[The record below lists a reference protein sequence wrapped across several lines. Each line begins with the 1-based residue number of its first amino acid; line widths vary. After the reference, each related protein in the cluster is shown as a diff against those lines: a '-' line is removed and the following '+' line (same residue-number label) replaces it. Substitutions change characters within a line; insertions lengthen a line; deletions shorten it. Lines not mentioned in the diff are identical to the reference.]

1 MIYSLDTFSFAERA
15 LVNLLPANS
24 LFRGKYPSQF
34 WVLVIGNLIST
45 IGTSMV
51 WPFLIIYVKEKLGL
65 GLTAAAALMTVNSVV
80 GLFSAFLAGPIVDRL
95 GRKWVMVVGLAAHG
109 LIYLSY
115 PMANT
120 YAFTALLMGLTGFIT
135 PLFRVGSDAMLADLV
150 PPARRADAYAL
161 MRMAHNAGISIG
173 PAIGGFVAAVS
184 YNNAFLGAAVG
195 LGMYAVLMTVSA
207 RETLPGRV
215 ALPGST
221 PASAA
226 AAAVAP
232 AGEENPK
239 HESISQLITGY
250 LRIFLDKPF
259 MSFIIA
265 FTLNQVSTATIWVL
279 LAEHAKHNYG
289 VIESL
294 YGFIPMTNALMVVLL
309 QSAVTARTRD
319 RRPLPVMALG
329 SLFYGVAA
337 ASVALGSGFWGFWIS
352 MVVMTIGELML
363 MPIATTFAANLAPAH
378 MRGRYMSIFGLTWSA
393 AMGTGPLLGG
403 YLRDTVSLASPWL
416 MAGISGFIA
425 ALLFVWMSKSA
436 NPFRKLL

>member
-1 MIYSLDTFSFAERA
+1 M
-15 LVNLLPANS
+15 VNLLPANS

-65 GLTAAAALMTVNSVV
+65 GLTAAAALMTINSVV

-115 PMANT
+115 PAANT

-150 PPARRADAYAL
+150 PPAGRADAYAL

-207 RETLPGRV
+207 RETLPGRAAGTEP
-215 ALPGST
+215 ALAGAAAASPAA
-221 PASAA
+221 ASAA
-226 AAAVAP
+226 AASAASASAAS
-232 AGEENPK
+232 AGEESPK
-239 HESISQLITGY
+239 HESVRQLITGY
-250 LRIFLDKPF
+250 LGIFLDKPF
-259 MSFIIA
+259 MSFIVA

-294 YGFIPMTNALMVVLL
+294 YGFIPMTNALMVVFL

-329 SLFYGVAA
+329 SVFYGAAA

-363 MPIATTFAANLAPAH
+363 MPIATTYAANLAPAH

-393 AMGTGPLLGG
+393 AMGSGPLLGG
-403 YLRDTVSLASPWL
+403 FLRDNVSLASPWL
-416 MAGISGFIA
+416 MAGFSGFIA
-425 ALLFVWMSKSA
+425 ALLFVQMSRKASTA
-436 NPFRKLL
+436 NRQ